1 MSKKILAGILAAAS
15 ILSVSA
21 TAFADSGDASSAPA
35 TTKAYD
41 PNGATYT
48 VSAPVS
54 YGTVDATVPVDLNS
68 IVINPYNAAVKTDN
82 VKNKAFVASKVY
94 EVKNNATDTN
104 DGIKVMATTQVSKAT
119 GLVVVDANGEMPV
132 GWDVATV
139 SATDTTLVH
148 PSGDTWNKL
157 YTYDKITAK
166 TDKTSGVTTY
176 TGGGL
181 STKQG
186 NNVAINLVGNTD
198 KTKVVTTDAS
208 NKLVAFKAKG
218 ANTDELGSTTTT
230 DKSVFFTVVGE
241 VSDKAPC
248 MDKSYAWGKE
258 NLSLS
263 IVLKVVPTDLST

>member
-1 MSKKILAGILAAAS
+1 MSKKILASILAVAS

-21 TAFADSGDASSAPA
+21 VASAAESSETSVAA

-41 PNGATYT
+41 PNGASYSI
-48 VSAPVS
+48 SAPVS

-68 IVINPYNAAVKTDN
+68 IVINPYLAAVKTDN

-104 DGIKVMATTQVSKAT
+104 DGIKVMATTSVAKAT
-119 GLVVVDANGEMPV
+119 GLVVVDADGEMPV
-132 GWDVATV
+132 GWDTATV
-139 SATDTTLVH
+139 SATDTTVVNA
-148 PSGDTWNKL
+148 GQTWNKL

-166 TDKTSGVTTY
+166 TDKTSGTTTY
-176 TGGGL
+176 TGGKF
-181 STKQG
+181 SAKQG

-248 MDKSYAWGKE
+248 QDKSYAWGKE

>member
-1 MSKKILAGILAAAS
+1 MSKKILAGVLAAAS
-15 ILSVSA
+15 ILSMSVVASA
-21 TAFADSGDASSAPA
+21 ESSSAPA

-41 PNGATYT
+41 PAGATYT
-48 VSAPVS
+48 ITAPVS

-68 IVINPYNAAVKTDN
+68 IVINPYLAAVKTDT

-119 GLVVVDANGEMPV
+119 GLVVVDADGTMPV

-148 PSGDTWNKL
+148 PAGDNWNPL

-166 TDKTSGVTTY
+166 TDKTAGTTTY
-176 TGGGL
+176 TGGAL

-198 KTKVVTTDAS
+198 KTKVVASDSS

-230 DKSVFFTVVGE
+230 EKSVYFTVVGE
-241 VSDKAPC
+241 ISDKAPC
-248 MDKSYAWGKE
+248 QDKSYAWGKE

>member
-21 TAFADSGDASSAPA
+21 TAFADSGEASSAPA

-54 YGTVDATVPVDLNS
+54 YGTVEATVPIDLNS
-68 IVINPYNAAVKTDN
+68 IIINPYYAAVKTDD

-94 EVKNNATDTN
+94 EVKNNSTDSS
-104 DGIKVMATTQVSKAT
+104 DGIKVMATTQVSKVT
-119 GLVVVDANGEMPV
+119 GLVVVDADAEMPV

-139 SATDTTLVH
+139 SATDNTLVND
-148 PSGDTWNKL
+148 GQTWNKM

-166 TDKTSGVTTY
+166 TDKATGVTTY
-176 TGGGL
+176 TGGKY
-181 STKQG
+181 SAKQG
-186 NNVAINLVGNTD
+186 NNVAINLVGNLD
-198 KTKVVTTDAS
+198 KDKAVDPEDS
-208 NKLVAFKAKG
+208 GSKKVAFKAKG
-218 ANTDELGSTTTT
+218 ANTDELGSTTTAK
-230 DKSVFFTVVGE
+230 KSVFFTVVGE

-263 IVLKVVPTDLST
+263 IVLKVVPTDLS